1 MTPISH
7 PVHRPGQRRRA
18 SGKRTGVCTAALSL
32 VLALGLV
39 LGPGTLP
46 SPAQVR
52 TETGQDKAVRD
63 GTAPAR
69 QQILR
74 GSVDVRASLRNDAAE
89 LSLRHSDSPHDAA
102 LDREVF
108 RPEDVCLGV
117 PDRARRERTGP
128 LMSSETE
135 FLGTEGEKFYELPQE
150 PDQDLVSLILD
161 TTDVDYSELSQEGGH
176 FSLVPVSMPQGSRFG
191 VHTQQ
196 ENNPPNVLVD
206 STRGKWSIASTGPS
220 RTPVRWAFTEP
231 GTYAFDLQF
240 TAETPRGG
248 KLTSGKHRLTFA
260 VGDQAINAC
269 ATSHAEKQ
277 SPAPSGPGATP
288 PSRPSAHPS
297 ATAPRAE
304 SPTAAPDSVR
314 SSPASDAPASDSP
327 SSGSQSS
334 SSSAPSSS
342 TPSSAPNSPA
352 LGGPAPVAMPATT
365 PSKVSPSPSAPP
377 PASGTGHGGAPGDGS
392 NHNHEIVG
400 PQPAAMTEPTPL
412 PTGISPVAQGPVRG
426 SDGSSRAEPSPRAA
440 PRPQTAAHQ
449 AVVPRAAAVCAAML
463 GLTLAGCALYR
474 RRLSATGA
482 SEE

>member
-18 SGKRTGVCTAALSL
+18 SGKRTEVCTAALSL

-150 PDQDLVSLILD
+150 PDQDLVSLTLD
-161 TTDVDYSELSQEGGH
+161 TSDVDYSELS
-176 FSLVPVSMPQGSRFG
+176 
-191 VHTQQ
+191 
-196 ENNPPNVLVD
+196 
-206 STRGKWSIASTGPS
+206 
-220 RTPVRWAFTEP
+220 
-231 GTYAFDLQF
+231 
-240 TAETPRGG
+240 PRGRP
-248 KLTSGKHRLTFA
+248 LL
-260 VGDQAINAC
+260 I
-269 ATSHAEKQ
+269 
-277 SPAPSGPGATP
+277 GPGIDAARLEVR
-288 PSRPSAHPS
+288 RPY
-297 ATAPRAE
+297 
-304 SPTAAPDSVR
+304 PT
-314 SSPASDAPASDSP
+314 
-327 SSGSQSS
+327 GEQSS
-334 SSSAPSSS
+334 ERARGLDPWEMVDRFHGAV
-342 TPSSAPNSPA
+342 TNPGP
-352 LGGPAPVAMPATT
+352 LGI
-365 PSKVSPSPSAPP
+365 
-377 PASGTGHGGAPGDGS
+377 H
-392 NHNHEIVG
+392 
-400 PQPAAMTEPTPL
+400 
-412 PTGISPVAQGPVRG
+412 
-426 SDGSSRAEPSPRAA
+426 RARN
-440 PRPQTAAHQ
+440 
-449 AVVPRAAAVCAAML
+449 L
-463 GLTLAGCALYR
+463 
-474 RRLSATGA
+474 
-482 SEE
+482 